1 MKDKLFESMQHQLG
15 VFDGAYD
22 ENAAHDQTF
31 CKMIAAKVQESE
43 FPADCRQFSD
53 AVSILKRHNSTNDNP
68 YVGLSPGE
76 AIDAK
81 RAKAEGHL
89 NNAQITR
96 RMTTKKNGRFY

>member
-1 MKDKLFESMQHQLG
+1 MFFLHVLP
-15 VFDGAYD
+15 GAYD
-22 ENAAHDQTF
+22 EKAAHDQSF